1 MLSHFSCTGDKPKV
15 LGLLESK
22 PLLTALET
30 LLLKVAT
37 IDIAATLSRKQ
48 GEDYHQSGSAKTRPS
63 WFTREKTAGNQA
75 LGEPP
80 AAFIREPTN
89 HRAHQPSSPNRRR
102 FRWVS
107 LSLLACVI
115 HPMALGNKAKKHEDS
130 DLTESP
136 SKDWSLKK

>member
-37 IDIAATLSRKQ
+37 IDIAATLSRKR

-63 WFTREKTAGNQA
+63 WFTREKTAGK
-75 LGEPP
+75 GEPP
-80 AAFIREPTN
+80 GLSFVNQPTTELT
-89 HRAHQPSSPNRRR
+89 QLCR

-115 HPMALGNKAKKHEDS
+115 HPMALGNKAKKHESFRPDR
-130 DLTESP
+130 
-136 SKDWSLKK
+136 KSLKGLEPKKMMKMMILH

>member
-37 IDIAATLSRKQ
+37 IDIAATLSRKR

-63 WFTREKTAGNQA
+63 WFTREKTAGKQTTWS
-75 LGEPP
+75 
-80 AAFIREPTN
+80 FIREPTN
-89 HRAHQPSSPNRRR
+89 TELNRAHPTLPLSVGLPVLAGLCDPPNG
-102 FRWVS
+102 
-107 LSLLACVI
+107 LGQQGQI
-115 HPMALGNKAKKHEDS
+115 H
-130 DLTESP
+130 ESFGP
-136 SKDWSLKK
+136 DRKSLKGLEPKK